1 MIVAGTPTNPAIAK
15 LQAALAQ
22 QGVEDGIEDLGT
34 DTLPGHALQA
44 QQAAARRIP
53 PKQRGLVL
61 VVQGLQL
68 AFEGAE
74 RALQTRQQIVPRGW
88 LAGGQQQMMQAHHPV
103 ELLHEVSPVADGAK
117 TLT

>member
-15 LQAALAQ
+15 LQTALPQ
-22 QGVEDGIEDLGT
+22 QGIKDGIEDLRS
-34 DTLPGHALQA
+34 DTLPGHA
-44 QQAAARRIP
+44 
-53 PKQRGLVL
+53 LVL

-103 ELLHEVSPVADGAK
+103 ELLHEVSPVADGAR
-117 TLT
+117 TLTQKR